1 MMVIGGSDH
10 SEFAFHADAKKPS
23 QEEVLWLLFVSSTL
37 VLFIILLPMLI
48 AIMGNSFNIRNER
61 TNEIRIRNELNFV
74 VDNWHLLGLSFGNKN
89 DIKYVLTPFKLDDGD
104 EQFEQLQNLK
114 ETIYRVQENQNE
126 IKGALK
132 FVDQHIQKKD
142 KKKKKA

>member
-1 MMVIGGSDH
+1 MVLGGSDH
-10 SEFAFHADAKKPS
+10 SEFALFNEPAKKAS
-23 QEEVLWLLFVSSTL
+23 QEEVLWLLFVASTL

-74 VDNWHLLGLSFGNKN
+74 VDHWHLLGLSVGTKTTGA
-89 DIKYVLTPFKLDDGD
+89 IKYVLTPFKVDDGD

-114 ETIYRVQENQNE
+114 ETIYRV
-126 IKGALK
+126 
-132 FVDQHIQKKD
+132 
-142 KKKKKA
+142 

>member
-1 MMVIGGSDH
+1 MMVLGGSDH
-10 SEFAFHADAKKPS
+10 SEFAMVGKDPNGPAKTAS
-23 QEEVLWLLFVSSTL
+23 QEEVLWLLFVASTL

-74 VDNWHLLGLSFGNKN
+74 VDHWHLLGWGLGLNSKTKGA
-89 DIKYVLTPFKLDDGD
+89 IKYVLTPFKVDDGD

-114 ETIYRVQENQNE
+114 ETIYRV
-126 IKGALK
+126 
-132 FVDQHIQKKD
+132 
-142 KKKKKA
+142 

>member
-1 MMVIGGSDH
+1 MMVLGGSDH
-10 SEFAFHADAKKPS
+10 SEFALFKAPATKAT
-23 QEEVLWLLFVSSTL
+23 QEEVLWLLFLSSTL

-114 ETIYRVQENQNE
+114 ETIYRV
-126 IKGALK
+126 
-132 FVDQHIQKKD
+132 
-142 KKKKKA
+142 